1 MRLGKNY
8 GILIKK
14 LRVFPRFF
22 LWTMGRYKQKK
33 NSVKRIAQVNISNST
48 VSADLLTFGIEILDL
63 LALGVY

>member
-22 LWTMGRYKQKK
+22 LWTMERYKQKK
-33 NSVKRIAQVNISNST
+33 ISVKRIPQVNTSNST
-48 VSADLLTFGIEILDL
+48 VSADLLTFDIEIPDL
-63 LALGVY
+63 LVLGVY

>member
-1 MRLGKNY
+1 MRFGKNY

-48 VSADLLTFGIEILDL
+48 VSADLLTFGIEILEL